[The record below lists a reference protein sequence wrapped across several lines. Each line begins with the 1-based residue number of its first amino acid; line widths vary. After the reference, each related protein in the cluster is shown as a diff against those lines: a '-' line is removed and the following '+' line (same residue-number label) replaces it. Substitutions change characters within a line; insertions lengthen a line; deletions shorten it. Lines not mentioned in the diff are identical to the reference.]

1 MATLTMMLLLG
12 EMIMLLLLMQK
23 RIKEWYMLFSIPL
36 QENTFILIIM
46 VTGVIAKKTCSL
58 T

>member
-1 MATLTMMLLLG
+1 MMLLLG